1 MAMKEAVQGGE
12 ISNPR
17 GLPITS
23 SFQVNPADNITGYK
37 SFQVG
42 NFSIRREEY
51 FAHIVTRR
59 ARMSCRLTSL
69 AA

>member
-23 SFQVNPADNITGYK
+23 SFQVNPADNIT
-37 SFQVG
+37 
-42 NFSIRREEY
+42 
-51 FAHIVTRR
+51 
-59 ARMSCRLTSL
+59 
-69 AA
+69 